1 MLEYLCLITANLT
14 LNINNTICCTNIC
27 LFFVFF
33 LCIVQE
39 KIISCKLLSNYRY
52 TFPDVI
58 LLVCHIVQMK
68 YKRSRCKMFF
78 FHISFIHFN
87 SIQKGIYAKKYFN
100 RKITQR
106 VLHITF
112 SSAICLI
119 FGFHDL
125 DSGDFIG

>member
-27 LFFVFF
+27 LFFVF

-78 FHISFIHFN
+78 FTFHLFI
-87 SIQKGIYAKKYFN
+87 SIQFKKGFMPRSISIGK
-100 RKITQR
+100 
-106 VLHITF
+106 LHKGFFTLHFRQQFVWF
-112 SSAICLI
+112 S
-119 FGFHDL
+119 
-125 DSGDFIG
+125 DFTIWILGIL